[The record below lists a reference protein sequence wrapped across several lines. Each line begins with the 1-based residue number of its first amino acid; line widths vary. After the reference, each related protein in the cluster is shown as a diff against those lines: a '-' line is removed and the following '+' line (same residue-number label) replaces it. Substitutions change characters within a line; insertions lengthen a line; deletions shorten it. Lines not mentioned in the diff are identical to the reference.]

1 MHIQQKSD
9 SAMTSTTGSCLCG
22 QVRFVIHG
30 ELGGIQV
37 CYCSQCR
44 KAQGGPLATNIPVRQ
59 AQIEW
64 VAGLDQLRHFLNPRP
79 ASCVPFARNAAR
91 RFTASAAA
99 CRMCCAYAPVC
110 WMSPSKRRWPV
121 ISMWLHAQRG
131 GLCQTMVCPG
141 MKKQSHLHQSRPLF
155 DEQNTGL
162 IWLSGHAN
170 WIWRR

>member
-1 MHIQQKSD
+1 MWQPTMHIQQMSD

-64 VAGLDQLRHFLNPRP
+64 VAGLDYLRNFESSPGKLRAFCSQCGSPVYSQRSSLPDVLRIRAGLLDEPVKTALTSHQHV
-79 ASCVPFARNAAR
+79 ASRAA
-91 RFTASAAA
+91 
-99 CRMCCAYAPVC
+99 
-110 WMSPSKRRWPV
+110 WWPV
-121 ISMWLHAQRG
+121 PDD
-131 GLCQTMVCPG
+131 GLPRHEEAIAPAP
-141 MKKQSHLHQSRPLF
+141 KQASF
-155 DEQNTGL
+155 
-162 IWLSGHAN
+162 
-170 WIWRR
+170 